1 MSLLLDA
8 LKKAAD
14 DKQKALQAESSDS
27 ALTVSALS
35 ESDPDNVES
44 DSVISS
50 GERQKPVDDQDF
62 LVTSDATITDD
73 VPAVTGIEEAEVL
86 TLEELTDDIAE
97 VKSEVVDTEDLSL
110 DDVNQDQELAPN
122 DLHLEDIGRA
132 NSAEFTV
139 SDDAL
144 SMLIYKTN
152 REVKHSKKIIMVG
165 AISFG
170 LAVLITGGVYYY
182 LDMQA
187 EISMLER
194 KHQIAMQSMR
204 AKTNNENA
212 PEKSEIIEKLVG
224 ESNLDEKVEYAKQRI
239 SDSNNS
245 FDRQGLDNKKAGK
258 SNRDIKSS
266 PALSI
271 QKNKKLDPVG
281 EKLDAAWLAYES
293 GRYDVA
299 KVMYKDILSIEKNNR
314 DALLGLGA
322 IAVIEKDNAV
332 ARDVYLA
339 VLEQDP
345 RDSMATAALASLHDE
360 SALESDEQYLI
371 SMLEKNPGAQHLN
384 FALGNNYA
392 KQNKWQSAQQH
403 YFDAWQS
410 DDENADY
417 IFNLAV
423 SMDQLNKQQQAVSF
437 YKDSLVKAVNK
448 QVGFSRQAVQKR
460 IKELSE

>member
-35 ESDPDNVES
+35 ESDQDSVRS
-44 DSVISS
+44 DSAFTN
-50 GERQKPVDDQDF
+50 GERQNPVDDQD
-62 LVTSDATITDD
+62 LPVVNVATITDE
-73 VPAVTGIEEAEVL
+73 VKVVTGVDDTEVL
-86 TLEELTDDIAE
+86 TLEEVTDDIAE
-97 VKSEVVDTEDLSL
+97 AKSAVVDTENLSL
-110 DDVNQDQELAPN
+110 DEIEQDQDVATES
-122 DLHLEDIGRA
+122 LHLEDIGRA
-132 NSAEFTV
+132 SSGEFTV

-152 REVKHSKKIIMVG
+152 REVKRSKKIVMAG
-165 AISFG
+165 ALSIG
-170 LAVLITGGVYYY
+170 MAVLITGGVYYY

-204 AKTNNENA
+204 AKTNNEKA
-212 PEKSEIIEKLVG
+212 PEKSEIIEKLVSK
-224 ESNLDEKVEYAKQRI
+224 SNLDEKVEYAKQRI

-245 FDRQGLDNKKAGK
+245 FDRQGLNNKKAGK

-271 QKNKKLDPVG
+271 QKNNKLDHVG

-332 ARDVYLA
+332 ARYVYLA

-360 SALESDEQYLI
+360 SAQR
-371 SMLEKNPGAQHLN
+371 
-384 FALGNNYA
+384 ALCPL
-392 KQNKWQSAQQH
+392 Q
-403 YFDAWQS
+403 D
-410 DDENADY
+410 
-417 IFNLAV
+417 
-423 SMDQLNKQQQAVSF
+423 
-437 YKDSLVKAVNK
+437 LVKALWPRDTLLVRTCCSRRLGP
-448 QVGFSRQAVQKR
+448 GFHHY
-460 IKELSE
+460 

>member
-27 ALTVSALS
+27 AITVSALS
-35 ESDPDNVES
+35 ESDQDLPVMNDATVTDE
-44 DSVISS
+44 VQVVT
-50 GERQKPVDDQDF
+50 GVDD
-62 LVTSDATITDD
+62 T
-73 VPAVTGIEEAEVL
+73 EVL
-86 TLEELTDDIAE
+86 TLEEVTDDIAE
-97 VKSEVVDTEDLSL
+97 AKSTVVDTENLSL
-110 DDVNQDQELAPN
+110 DEIEQDQDVATESP
-122 DLHLEDIGRA
+122 HLEDISRTSSG
-132 NSAEFTV
+132 EFTV

-152 REVKHSKKIIMVG
+152 REVKHSKKIIMAG

-204 AKTNNENA
+204 AKTNNEKV

-224 ESNLDEKVEYAKQRI
+224 ESDLDEKVEYAKQRI

-245 FDRQGLDNKKAGK
+245 FDRQGLDNKKADK

-271 QKNKKLDPVG
+271 QKNNKLDPVG
-281 EKLDAAWLAYES
+281 EKLDAAWLAYEG

-423 SMDQLNKQQQAVSF
+423 SMDQLNKQQQAVNF

-448 QVGFSRQAVQKR
+448 QVSFSRQAVQKR

>member
-35 ESDPDNVES
+35 ESDQDSVRS
-44 DSVISS
+44 DSAFTN
-50 GERQKPVDDQDF
+50 GERQNPVDDQD
-62 LVTSDATITDD
+62 LPVVNVATITDE
-73 VPAVTGIEEAEVL
+73 VKVVTGVDDTEVL
-86 TLEELTDDIAE
+86 TLEEVTDDIAE
-97 VKSEVVDTEDLSL
+97 AKSAVVDTENLSL
-110 DDVNQDQELAPN
+110 DEIEQDQDVATES
-122 DLHLEDIGRA
+122 LHLEDIGRA
-132 NSAEFTV
+132 SSGEFTV

-152 REVKHSKKIIMVG
+152 REVKRSKKIVMAG
-165 AISFG
+165 ALSIG
-170 LAVLITGGVYYY
+170 MAVLITGGVYYY

-204 AKTNNENA
+204 AKTNNEKA
-212 PEKSEIIEKLVG
+212 PEKSEIIEKLVSK
-224 ESNLDEKVEYAKQRI
+224 SNLDEKVEYAKQRI

-245 FDRQGLDNKKAGK
+245 FDRQGLNNKKAGK

-271 QKNKKLDPVG
+271 QKNNKLDHVG

-332 ARDVYLA
+332 ARYVYLA

-448 QVGFSRQAVQKR
+448 QVSFSRQAVQKR